1 MSYGR
6 KTGIRIRTAQAL
18 VAAVTLVLGAGVH
31 AQPAKPKYPSKVIRL
46 VVPVTPGGS
55 TDVVA
60 RIAANKMSEL
70 LGYNVL
76 LDHRPGMGAIIGT
89 DLVAR
94 SAPDGYTLLLAF
106 SPHITTPFMYK
117 KVPYDTLRDFAPV
130 SMLATQPIMI
140 VINPAVQARSVKELI
155 AHAKANPGKLNYGLA
170 GSGSSGHLAGELFKM
185 RYGLNIVPIP
195 YQGAGG
201 AMTALASNEVQ
212 ILFTS
217 VLNLVGILPTGKALA
232 LGIASDKRSEL
243 FPNVPTFAELGL
255 EKFDVQPWQGI
266 VVPAKTPRAVIDVLN
281 DSIGRALKSPDVVER
296 LRATG
301 SVPMH
306 STPEHFGRRVEEQM
320 REWGRILKAANVKP
334 E

>member
-1 MSYGR
+1 MAVR
-6 KTGIRIRTAQAL
+6 MRFAHAL
-18 VAAVTLVLGAGVH
+18 AAAFTLMPGAGLY
-31 AQPAKPKYPSKVIRL
+31 AQTTKAAYPSKVIRL

-60 RIAANKMSEL
+60 RIAANKMSQL

-76 LDHRPGMGAIIGT
+76 LDHRPGMGAIIGSE
-89 DLVAR
+89 LVAR

-130 SMLATQPIMI
+130 SMLAAQPIMI
-140 VINPAVQARSVKELI
+140 VINPAVPARSVKELI
-155 AHAKANPGKLNYGLA
+155 ANAKANPGKLNYGLA

-185 RYGLNIVPIP
+185 RYGLDILAIP

-217 VLNLVGILPTGKALA
+217 VLNLTSVLPTGRALA
-232 LGIASDKRSEL
+232 LGIASD
-243 FPNVPTFAELGL
+243 
-255 EKFDVQPWQGI
+255 
-266 VVPAKTPRAVIDVLN
+266 
-281 DSIGRALKSPDVVER
+281 
-296 LRATG
+296 
-301 SVPMH
+301 
-306 STPEHFGRRVEEQM
+306 
-320 REWGRILKAANVKP
+320 
-334 E
+334 